1 MICVVKIEWD
11 SEARVYVATSD
22 DVPGLATEHEKADS
36 LMRKVMELVPE
47 LLLLNRR
54 PAATKVRFEL
64 KRDETLPLA
73 SAA

>member
-1 MICVVKIEWD
+1 MNCIVKIEWD
-11 SEARVYVATSD
+11 SEAQVYVATSD
-22 DVPGLATEHEKADS
+22 DVPGLGTEHADADA
-36 LMRKVMELVPE
+36 LMRKVLELVPE

-54 PAATKVRFEL
+54 PPVTRVRFEL